1 MSYITEHW
9 SFDPFLILVV
19 VVVAWHEIGLW
30 RLAQRSRPERT
41 RERRLRSLWFYAGL
55 AVLLIAV
62 ESPIDYWS
70 DDYFLVHMIQHLL
83 LMFAAPSLIVA
94 GAPWQPLLAALPG
107 RSGRSVTRG
116 VLAGGWSRPLRAV
129 GGFFV
134 RPWVAVVLFN
144 AVMIFWHLSG
154 PFDLAENN
162 QAVHIWLMHGSFFA
176 AGVLFWLQ
184 FIPSPPFRRRM
195 PLVSQAAALL
205 ATNVIMIGL
214 AMALSIFVTHSV
226 YPVYDHVPG
235 VTLPPYA
242 DQQIGAA
249 ILWVCGDFWA
259 LPTMIIT
266 VRRLIAADGTFGAA
280 LDRALNRGASRSV
293 PRGWARPWVRA
304 FAGRRSGA
312 GPFAG
317 RALAGR
323 ALAGRVLAGRIRG
336 RRRRMG
342 SREPDAG
349 ARAGRTSAPPGC
361 RGTSRSPG
369 RRRRPVG

>member
-1 MSYITEHW
+1 M
-9 SFDPFLILVV
+9 
-19 VVVAWHEIGLW
+19 
-30 RLAQRSRPERT
+30 
-41 RERRLRSLWFYAGL
+41 
-55 AVLLIAV
+55 
-62 ESPIDYWS
+62 
-70 DDYFLVHMIQHLL
+70 
-83 LMFAAPSLIVA
+83 
-94 GAPWQPLLAALPG
+94 
-107 RSGRSVTRG
+107 TRG

-205 ATNVIMIGL
+205 GTNVIMIGL

-226 YPVYDHVPG
+226 YTVYDHVPG

-259 LPTMIIT
+259 LPMMIIT

-280 LDRALNRGASRSV
+280 LDRALNRGPV
-293 PRGWARPWVRA
+293 GGGWAPGGRA
-304 FAGRRSGA
+304 RACCARGGSAAVAAGRGVVNLMPVRGPGELPRRLGA
-312 GPFAG
+312 
-317 RALAGR
+317 
-323 ALAGRVLAGRIRG
+323 
-336 RRRRMG
+336 
-342 SREPDAG
+342 DAG
-349 ARAGRTSAPPGC
+349 QAVAAC
-361 RGTSRSPG
+361 RRSR
-369 RRRRPVG
+369 